1 MRRLWLLLLALM
13 FALSSAAPA
22 ARAEDAASDN
32 DPVRIVIDQIDMDRT
47 ILSVGLDAK
56 SVPIVPKHDVGWYNL
71 SARPGEGENIVL
83 WGHVLRFRDA
93 PKVSAPFARVK
104 ELKKGAEIVL
114 YTKDGKKHR
123 YVVAKQLLVKPSE
136 VKYIL
141 PIGEE
146 RLTLVSCAGSKV
158 VVGGSVTNMSHR
170 MITIAVPA
178 D

>member
-1 MRRLWLLLLALM
+1 
-13 FALSSAAPA
+13 
-22 ARAEDAASDN
+22 
-32 DPVRIVIDQIDMDRT
+32 MDRS

-56 SVPIVPKHDVGWYNL
+56 RVPVVPKHDVGWYNL
-71 SARPGEGENIVL
+71 SAKPGAGENIVL

-93 PKVSAPFARVK
+93 PKLSAPFARVK

-114 YTKDGKKHR
+114 YTKDGTKHR

-141 PIGEE
+141 PMGQE

-158 VVGGSVTNMSHR
+158 VVSGSVTNMTHR
-170 MITIAVPA
+170 MITIALPA